1 MMNLL
6 YRKINGVL
14 VWYMLVSHVVMIL
27 VGLAFAY
34 NFMAG
39 LILAAVCLI
48 IGLVLAIKN
57 G

>member
-14 VWYMLVSHVVMIL
+14 VWHLLASHVVMIL
-27 VGLAFAY
+27 VGLAFAF
-34 NFMAG
+34 NFMLG
-39 LILAAVCLI
+39 VILAALCLI